1 MMLLQISDH
10 LLQGIMC
17 RIKLYKGLKV
27 NLRFVFRPVEESSY
41 FFFSQLWV
49 RLRLLIYR
57 LILRRLNQVRASPTD
72 QQPEVEKVE
81 QGLHRLLR
89 FGPDRAAL
97 SFTLFLRLMAIL
109 GLLVFGLGFSYCH
122 LLLHLYGGNNLT
134 EGTGPD
140 LLRAQVRFFG
150 LSG

>member
-1 MMLLQISDH
+1 M
-10 LLQGIMC
+10 G
-17 RIKLYKGLKV
+17 
-27 NLRFVFRPVEESSY
+27 ETET
-41 FFFSQLWV
+41 
-49 RLRLLIYR
+49 LIYR
-57 LILRRLNQVRASPTD
+57 LLLGRLNQVRASPTD

-89 FGPDRAAL
+89 FGPDRAVL